1 MGCKLLPHSKPF
13 LTAVSTQ
20 NVRLGRV
27 ALPFCSA
34 SYNRGVDGKA
44 DQRVELTL
52 RLWRSGSK
60 RQFEKYVRRLLK
72 LVHQHEGR
80 AERRASEVAAGR
92 STPDTVLV
100 LSFPT
105 GDAVD
110 AYLTDPSRDDLEE
123 LASRAVL
130 RSLITSGR
138 HHDAHEHD
146 PAAVT
151 RLPVAQDEV
160 DDPA

>member
-1 MGCKLLPHSKPF
+1 MDSPAFTYTRWPGEPPIP
-13 LTAVSTQ
+13 TIAST
-20 NVRLGRV
+20 
-27 ALPFCSA
+27 
-34 SYNRGVDGKA
+34 YTRGVDGDA

-72 LVHQHEGR
+72 LVHQHDGR
-80 AERRASEVAAGR
+80 AERRASQVAAGR
-92 STPDTVLV
+92 SAPDTVLV

-138 HHDAHEHD
+138 HQDAHEHD

>member
-1 MGCKLLPHSKPF
+1 
-13 LTAVSTQ
+13 
-20 NVRLGRV
+20 
-27 ALPFCSA
+27 
-34 SYNRGVDGKA
+34 
-44 DQRVELTL
+44 
-52 RLWRSGSK
+52 
-60 RQFEKYVRRLLK
+60 
-72 LVHQHEGR
+72 
-80 AERRASEVAAGR
+80 
-92 STPDTVLV
+92 VLV

-110 AYLTDPSRDDLEE
+110 AYLTDPGRDDLEE

-138 HHDAHEHD
+138 HHDAHEHEHD

-151 RLPVAQDEV
+151 RLPTAQGDQ